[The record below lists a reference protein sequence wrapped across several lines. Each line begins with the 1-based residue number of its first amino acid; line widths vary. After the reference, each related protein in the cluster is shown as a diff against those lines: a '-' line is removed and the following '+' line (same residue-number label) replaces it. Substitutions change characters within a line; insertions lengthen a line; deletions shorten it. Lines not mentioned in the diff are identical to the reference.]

1 MRGVIWS
8 LCSGYSLGRVSESGF
23 CVIDHNQRLGLELLR
38 AGARSQESSPHLRDA

>member
-23 CVIDHNQRLGLELLR
+23 WVIDHNQRLGLELLR
-38 AGARSQESSPHLRDA
+38 ARARSQQGSPHLRDA